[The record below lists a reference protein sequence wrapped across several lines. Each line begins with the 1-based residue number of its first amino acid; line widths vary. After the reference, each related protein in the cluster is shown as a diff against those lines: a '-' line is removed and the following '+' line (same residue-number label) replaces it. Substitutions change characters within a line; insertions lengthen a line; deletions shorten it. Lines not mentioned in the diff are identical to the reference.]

1 MWLTGSTQFYYDNIG
16 RLIFSQN
23 DKQKQVGKYTYT
35 LYDKQNTTGMYQI
48 HIKEQ
53 MEAQY
58 VSVCHKQ
65 VITICLQVK
74 MLLLDNHRCRK

>member
-1 MWLTGSTQFYYDNIG
+1 MVAAIDAVRASNQYCGAAVGVVNWNTQLESAVIPMIW
-16 RLIFSQN
+16 RQI
-23 DKQKQVGKYTYT
+23 
-35 LYDKQNTTGMYQI
+35 TTGMYQI